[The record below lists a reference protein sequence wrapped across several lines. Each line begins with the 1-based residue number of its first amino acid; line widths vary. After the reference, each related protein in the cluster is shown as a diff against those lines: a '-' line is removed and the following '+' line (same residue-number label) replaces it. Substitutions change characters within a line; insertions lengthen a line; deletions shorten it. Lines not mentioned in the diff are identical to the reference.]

1 MSTVTSCTACKLYS
15 GLNEVSE
22 GGVHLLFPFKQA
34 SLCSH
39 YIKKTNQMR
48 FKCIIKIVKTS
59 LVKHFLPSSKLIL
72 SSYPQWTLW

>member
-39 YIKKTNQMR
+39 YIRVLYYSIQNKSNVIQMYYQDCKN
-48 FKCIIKIVKTS
+48 F
-59 LVKHFLPSSKLIL
+59 PS
-72 SSYPQWTLW
+72 